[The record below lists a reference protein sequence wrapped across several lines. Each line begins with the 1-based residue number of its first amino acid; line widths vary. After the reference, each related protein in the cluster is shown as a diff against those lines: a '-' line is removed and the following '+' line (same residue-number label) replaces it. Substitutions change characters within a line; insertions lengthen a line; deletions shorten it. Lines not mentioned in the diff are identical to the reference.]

1 MENST
6 SEQQLKQLLDEGKIN
21 ESEFQELL
29 SAMQKPSTTEIEKQ
43 KSNEPEFMAY
53 RKRLL
58 IVGLIICIFGLWI
71 GLFLK
76 LPYVWILSLAGI
88 IICII
93 KRKKMNNCRKGDKN
107 GN

>member
-1 MENST
+1 MENVS

-21 ESEFQELL
+21 EEEYQQLF
-29 SAMQKPSTTEIEKQ
+29 SAMQKPSTPEIEKQ

-58 IVGLIICIFGLWI
+58 TGGLIICIFGLWI

-93 KRKKMNNCRKGDKN
+93 KLKRMKN
-107 GN
+107 